1 MRLLGV
7 VLSVGLLAVSCSSS
21 SDNPVLRTKATTT
34 TGVPSS
40 TATPVTAPPTTQA
53 PEVLRACTTQMK
65 RAYEESIDWDSEGD
79 AEFVATLEKCGNVET
94 WRREAGSAGLTP
106 ADVWLEA
113 GCMLYPGTAV
123 CRDSRGL
130 VPSTSIPPS
139 TAVAEEAEES
149 TTSASSK
156 EVASTTTVAVSTS
169 GVEPT
174 TGPST
179 TAAPSTTSASVVVP
193 STASEAPATTIA
205 GTAATPLE
213 ATTSTAAPTTTATTT
228 VPTTTTA
235 TPTTTTTTTTT
246 VAPTTT
252 LSGDWIEDF
261 VSPLMVSNA
270 SAPIDYE
277 RDDWGTSWADSDGDC
292 MSARHEV
299 LFAESLDT
307 PVLNYSGC
315 QVTGGRW
322 FAAFTGIFVED
333 PSGLDIDHFVP
344 LANAH
349 ASGGWAWSAATKHD
363 YYNDLSDPQH
373 LIAVTASANRS
384 KGSRG
389 PDEWTPPD
397 TSYSC
402 QYADTWVDIKIRWG
416 LTVTDSELSALRT
429 MLRTCTQASSGG
441 STGPPVA
448 PATTTTTVAT
458 TTTLV
463 PNPGNTKN
471 CSDFAT
477 YAEAKVWF
485 DTYYPYYGDVAGLDG
500 DGDGEPCESL
510 PGGPTTTTTTTTTVP
525 PTTTTSGVPDNPGN
539 TKNCSDFSTYSAAK
553 AWFDTFFPYFGDVA
567 RLDGDNDGE
576 PCESLPGGP

>member
-1 MRLLGV
+1 M
-7 VLSVGLLAVSCSSS
+7 A
-21 SDNPVLRTKATTT
+21 
-34 TGVPSS
+34 
-40 TATPVTAPPTTQA
+40 
-53 PEVLRACTTQMK
+53 
-65 RAYEESIDWDSEGD
+65 RAYEESIDWDADGD
-79 AEFVATLEKCGNVET
+79 AEFISTLNMCGGVET
-94 WRREAGSAGLTP
+94 WMSEARKAGLAP

-113 GCMLYPGTAV
+113 GCMLYPETTV

-130 VPSTSIPPS
+130 APPAS
-139 TAVAEEAEES
+139 APPGTAVAVETEEP
-149 TTSASSK
+149 TTTASSPK
-156 EVASTTTVAVSTS
+156 EGASTSTAAVSTS
-169 GVEPT
+169 GVETT
-174 TGPST
+174 TGP
-179 TAAPSTTSASVVVP
+179 AATVVPSTTTTTTGAP
-193 STASEAPATTIA
+193 STASEAPATTVA
-205 GTAATPLE
+205 ATAAALDET
-213 ATTSTAAPTTTATTT
+213 TTSTTAPTTTTSVATSTT
-228 VPTTTTA
+228 VAST
-235 TPTTTTTTTTT
+235 TTTTTTTTT
-246 VAPTTT
+246 VVPTTT
-252 LSGDWIEDF
+252 VGGDWIEDF
-261 VSPLMVSNA
+261 IAPLMVSNA
-270 SAPIDYE
+270 SAPVDYD
-277 RDDWGTSWADSDGDC
+277 RDDWGSSWADSDGDC

-322 FAAFTGIFVED
+322 FAAFTGIFVEN

-389 PDEWTPPD
+389 PDQWTPPD
-397 TSYSC
+397 ISYSC
-402 QYADTWVDIKIRWG
+402 QYADTWTDIKIRWG

-429 MLRTCTQASSGG
+429 MLGTCAQASSGG
-441 STGPPVA
+441 STGPPVV

-471 CSDFAT
+471 CSDFST
-477 YAEAKVWF
+477 YVEAKTWF
-485 DTYYPYYGDVAGLDG
+485 DTYFPYYGDVAGLDG

-510 PGGPTTTTTTTTTVP
+510 PGGPTPTTTTTTTIPPTTTTVP

-539 TKNCSDFSTYSAAK
+539 TKNCSDFSTYAAAK
-553 AWFDTFFPYFGDVA
+553 AWFDTYFPYYGDVA